1 MAWWLRFLVAPVTD
15 LALIVVVAAVTYLS
29 RAAAVVLLPPARG
42 NVLAFVGRLP
52 APLFAG
58 LAVFALV
65 GEDVSMPASSTLAAV
80 AAALL
85 VSPRRSLG
93 LTLAAG
99 IAGFVLVE
107 VAF

>member
-1 MAWWLRFLVAPVTD
+1 MTE
-15 LALIVVVAAVTYLS
+15 LALVLTVAVITYLS

-42 NVLAFVGRLP
+42 RMLGFVSRIP

-65 GEDVSMPASSTLAAV
+65 GEGVAV
-80 AAALL
+80 PDPPTIGAVIAALA
-85 VSPRRSLG
+85 VPPKKSLG

-99 IAGFVLVE
+99 IAGYLLIDLVL
-107 VAF
+107 

>member
-1 MAWWLRFLVAPVTD
+1 MTE
-15 LALIVVVAAVTYLS
+15 LALVLTVAVITYLS

-42 NVLAFVGRLP
+42 RMLGFVSRIP

-65 GEDVSMPASSTLAAV
+65 GEGVAV
-80 AAALL
+80 PDPPTIGAVIAALA
-85 VSPRRSLG
+85 VTPKKSLG

-99 IAGFVLVE
+99 IAGYLLIDLVL
-107 VAF
+107 

>member
-1 MAWWLRFLVAPVTD
+1 MTD
-15 LALIVVVAAVTYLS
+15 LALILVVAAITYMS

-42 NVLAFVGRLP
+42 RMLGLVSRIP

-65 GEDVSMPASSTLAAV
+65 GEEVVMPDPATMAAV
-80 AAALL
+80 IAALA
-85 VSPRRSLG
+85 VSPKKSLG

-99 IAGFVLVE
+99 LAAYLLVD
-107 VAF
+107 VIV

>member
-1 MAWWLRFLVAPVTD
+1 MTE
-15 LALIVVVAAVTYLS
+15 LALVLTVAVITYLS

-42 NVLAFVGRLP
+42 RMLGFVSGIP

-65 GEDVSMPASSTLAAV
+65 GEGVAVSDPPTIGAV
-80 AAALL
+80 IAALA
-85 VSPRRSLG
+85 VTPKKSLG

-99 IAGFVLVE
+99 IAGYLLIDLVL
-107 VAF
+107 